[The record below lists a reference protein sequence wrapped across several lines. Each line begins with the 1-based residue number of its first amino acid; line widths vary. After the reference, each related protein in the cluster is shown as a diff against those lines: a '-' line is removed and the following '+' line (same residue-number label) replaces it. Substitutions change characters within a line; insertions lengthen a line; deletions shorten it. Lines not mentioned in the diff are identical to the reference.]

1 MSIFLC
7 ILKTVAAW
15 LVFMLVGTN
24 LTGWVVR
31 GFYDPLPSVESSAM
45 QEIFERDLRRMR
57 IGNVVGTLLG
67 IIAIAAYLF
76 GLFYV
81 WNLLLAI
88 AAAIPMASR
97 IPDLIW
103 EIRTGKKVTTRTGP
117 KGPLAIL
124 TTIADWATIPLIWYS
139 LCR

>member
-1 MSIFLC
+1 
-7 ILKTVAAW
+7 
-15 LVFMLVGTN
+15 
-24 LTGWVVR
+24 
-31 GFYDPLPSVESSAM
+31 M